1 MDEKEY
7 LVKNQILYIDEQHYQ
22 AIMEKNTF
30 FTMFPGPPRWP
41 STIWGRLAK
50 LRPPRQA
57 GPDRFRVVVPL
68 YETQNLRR
76 TRRRIRVRIFMID
89 NRTDIAYNPRS
100 PYFAGAEAEA

>member
-1 MDEKEY
+1 
-7 LVKNQILYIDEQHYQ
+7 
-22 AIMEKNTF
+22 
-30 FTMFPGPPRWP
+30 
-41 STIWGRLAK
+41 
-50 LRPPRQA
+50 
-57 GPDRFRVVVPL
+57 VVPL